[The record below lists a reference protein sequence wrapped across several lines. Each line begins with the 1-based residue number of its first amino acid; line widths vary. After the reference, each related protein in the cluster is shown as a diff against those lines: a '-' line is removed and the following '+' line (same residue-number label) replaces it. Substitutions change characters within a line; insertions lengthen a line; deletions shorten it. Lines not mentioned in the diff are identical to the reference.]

1 MPKRITKTVY
11 TFRELL
17 AKGDTGAIDRAR
29 DWLREGQTDYNWWEY
44 IYELWVAALD
54 QIGFENAQIEFS
66 GFWSQGDGA
75 SFTARVDLEKLI
87 AFLAEPPEA
96 RETIAGNPEDFRPY
110 IVGKCNGVRGN
121 PKFAKLLKLVDYFD
135 ATVQRTGHH
144 YSHENTCRFTA
155 DLRDRGEWW
164 PPKRTQADM
173 AIGKAPRVR
182 AIFDDFCKAAE
193 ELRYDLCRAIYA
205 DLEDEHEYLT
215 SDEAL
220 AETAEANEYHFTA
233 DGEREG

>member
-1 MPKRITKTVY
+1 
-11 TFRELL
+11 
-17 AKGDTGAIDRAR
+17 
-29 DWLREGQTDYNWWEY
+29 
-44 IYELWVAALD
+44 
-54 QIGFENAQIEFS
+54 
-66 GFWSQGDGA
+66 
-75 SFTARVDLEKLI
+75 VDLEKLI

-155 DLRDRGEWW
+155 DLRDRGEWVA
-164 PPKRTQADM
+164 T
-173 AIGKAPRVR
+173 KAHPSGYGNWESTTPHVR

-193 ELRYDLCRAIYA
+193 ELRYDLCKAIYA
-205 DLEDEHEYLT
+205 DLEDEHEWLT
-215 SDEAL
+215 GDEAL